1 MQLKKIAA
9 LIALV
14 GLSGSAFATNG
25 YFPHGYGMKAKGMG
39 GVGIAYGQ
47 DAMAAAIN
55 PANMVLV
62 GNRWD
67 AGVDYFRPQREASI
81 TGNAFGPDAK
91 YDGNSSENYFVPEF
105 GYNKMIANNMSL
117 GVSVYGNGGMATDYD
132 DNPFRRF
139 APPGT
144 PMGNAGV
151 DLAQLMIAPTLSY
164 KLNADHAIGV
174 SLKIA
179 YQRFEAFGLQ
189 PFAFPPPFNA
199 SLSPT
204 KVTNNGHDSSWGWG
218 IGIGWTGQITPTV
231 KLGATYQSKTS
242 MQEFDDYKGLFA
254 EKGGFD
260 IPENYGIG
268 MSWQA
273 TPQLVIAADINQ
285 INFSKVNSVGNKVD
299 CLFVGAC
306 QLGSNNGAGFGWD
319 DMTVYKIGV
328 AYDLNK
334 EWTVRAGYNYSSQ
347 PIPKSQTFFNILA
360 PATVEDHLTLG
371 ATWRLASGGEVT
383 FAYMHAFEETV
394 KGVNSI
400 PPGFPPGFGGGNANL
415 KMYEDSFGVSYGVKF

>member
-1 MQLKKIAA
+1 MELKKIAA
-9 LIALV
+9 LIAIA

-25 YFPHGYGMKAKGMG
+25 YFAHGYGMKAKGMG

-47 DAMAAAIN
+47 DALAAATN
-55 PANMVLV
+55 PANMVLI

-67 AGVDYFRPQREASI
+67 VGVDFFRPQRDAEI
-81 TGNAFGPDAK
+81 VGNICGPGCSANGK

-117 GVSVYGNGGMATDYD
+117 GVSVDGNGGMATDYD
-132 DNPFRRF
+132 RNPFAAF
-139 APPGT
+139 GAT
-144 PMGNAGV
+144 GNAGV
-151 DLAQLMIAPTLSY
+151 NLEQLMIAPTLSY
-164 KLNADHAIGV
+164 KLNESHAVGV

-179 YQRFEAFGLQ
+179 YQKFKAFGIQ
-189 PFAFPPPFNA
+189 PFAGISSA
-199 SLSPT
+199 PT
-204 KVTNNGHDSSWGWG
+204 KLTNNGHDSSWGWG
-218 IGIGWTGQITPTV
+218 IGLGWTGKITPTLS
-231 KLGATYQSKTS
+231 LGATYHSKTR
-242 MQEFDDYKGLFA
+242 MQEFDDYRGLFA

-268 MSWQA
+268 MAWQA
-273 TPQLVIAADINQ
+273 SPQLVIAADIHQ
-285 INFSKVNSVGNKVD
+285 INFSKINSVGNP
-299 CLFVGAC
+299 LRFPPGAG
-306 QLGSNNGAGFGWD
+306 QLLGNNNGSGFGWD

-334 EWTVRAGYNYSSQ
+334 EWTVRAGYNHGSQ
-347 PIPKSQTFFNILA
+347 PIPKSETFFNILA

-394 KGVNSI
+394 KGSNSI
-400 PPGFPPGFGGGNANL
+400 PAGFGGGNANL
-415 KMYEDSFGVSYGVKF
+415 KMYEDSFGVAYGVKF

>member
-1 MQLKKIAA
+1 MKLKKIAA
-9 LIALV
+9 LIALA

-25 YFPHGYGMKAKGMG
+25 YFGHGYGMKAKGMG

-47 DAMAAAIN
+47 DAMAAATN
-55 PANMVLV
+55 PANMVLI

-67 AGVDYFRPQREASI
+67 VGVDYFRPQREASI
-81 TGNAFGPDAK
+81 AGSPGGFLDGK
-91 YDGNSSENYFVPEF
+91 YDGNASENYFVPEF

-117 GVSVYGNGGMATDYD
+117 GVSVYGNGGMATDYKN
-132 DNPFRRF
+132 NPYAGFTGG
-139 APPGT
+139 PGT
-144 PMGNAGV
+144 VGNAGV
-151 DLAQLMIAPTLSY
+151 DLAQLMIAPTWSY
-164 KLNADHAIGV
+164 KLNENHAIGV

-189 PFAFPPPFNA
+189 AFTAPGFSAFP
-199 SLSPT
+199 T
-204 KVTNNGHDSSWGWG
+204 KMTNNGHDSSWGWG

-268 MSWQA
+268 ISWQA
-273 TPQLVIAADINQ
+273 TPQLVVAADVTQ
-285 INFSKVNSVGNKVD
+285 INFSKINSVGNP
-299 CLFVGAC
+299 LIFPPAGAP
-306 QLGSNNGAGFGWD
+306 LGTSKGAGFGWD
-319 DMTVYKIGV
+319 DMTVYKIGF

-347 PIPKSQTFFNILA
+347 PIPNSQTFFNILA

-394 KGVNSI
+394 KGSGSLA
-400 PPGFPPGFGGGNANL
+400 PLGMPGNANL
-415 KMYEDSFGVSYGVKF
+415 KMYEDSFGVAYGVKF

>member
-1 MQLKKIAA
+1 MKLKKIAA
-9 LIALV
+9 LIALA

-47 DAMAAAIN
+47 DAMAAATN

-67 AGVDYFRPQREASI
+67 VGVDYFRPQRDTTIVGTPGGFAD
-81 TGNAFGPDAK
+81 GKF
-91 YDGNSSENYFVPEF
+91 DGNSSENYFIPEF

-132 DNPFRRF
+132 RNPF
-139 APPGT
+139 AAYGAT
-144 PMGNAGV
+144 GNAGV
-151 DLAQLMIAPTLSY
+151 NLEQL
-164 KLNADHAIGV
+164 

-179 YQRFEAFGLQ
+179 YQKFKAFGIQ
-189 PFAFPPPFNA
+189 PFAGISSA
-199 SLSPT
+199 PT
-204 KVTNNGHDSSWGWG
+204 KLTNNGHDSSWGWG
-218 IGIGWTGQITPTV
+218 IGIGWTGKITPTLT
-231 KLGATYQSKTS
+231 LGATYQSKTK
-242 MQEFDDYKGLFA
+242 MQEFDDYRGLFA

-260 IPENYGIG
+260 IPENYGFG
-268 MSWQA
+268 MAWQA
-273 TPQLVIAADINQ
+273 SPQLVIAADINQ
-285 INFSKVNSVGNKVD
+285 INFSKINSVGNP
-299 CLFVGAC
+299 LRFPPGPG
-306 QLGSNNGAGFGWD
+306 QLLGNNSGSGFGWD
-319 DMTVYKIGV
+319 DMTVYKIGF

-334 EWTVRAGYNYSSQ
+334 EWTVRAGYNYSEQ

-383 FAYMHAFEETV
+383 FAYMHAFEESV
-394 KGVNSI
+394 KGSNSI
-400 PPGFPPGFGGGNANL
+400 PAGFGGGNANL
-415 KMYEDSFGVSYGVKF
+415 KMYEDSFGVAYGVKF

>member
-1 MQLKKIAA
+1 MKLKKIAA
-9 LIALV
+9 LIALA

-47 DAMAAAIN
+47 DAMAAATN

-67 AGVDYFRPQREASI
+67 VGVEYFRPQRDASI
-81 TGNAFGPDAK
+81 NGNAFPGVDGK

-132 DNPFRRF
+132 KNPFTGF
-139 APPGT
+139 GAT
-144 PMGNAGV
+144 GNAGV
-151 DLAQLMIAPTLSY
+151 DLSQLMIAPTLSY
-164 KLNADHAIGV
+164 KLNENHAIGV

-179 YQRFEAFGLQ
+179 YQRFEAFGIQ
-189 PFAFPPPFNA
+189 PFAIISSNGA
-199 SLSPT
+199 KLS
-204 KVTNNGHDSSWGWG
+204 NNGHDSSWGYG
-218 IGIGWTGQITPTV
+218 IGLGWTGQITPTV
-231 KLGATYQSKTS
+231 KLGATYQSKTK

-254 EKGGFD
+254 EQGGFD
-260 IPENYGIG
+260 IPENYGLG

-273 TPQLVIAADINQ
+273 TPQFVIAADVTQ
-285 INFSKVNSVGNKVD
+285 INFSKVRSVGNV
-299 CLFVGAC
+299 LAEGGPLGA
-306 QLGSNNGAGFGWD
+306 NNGSGFGWD
-319 DMTVYKIGV
+319 DMTVYKIGF

-334 EWTVRAGYNYSSQ
+334 EWTVRAGYNHGKQ

-371 ATWRLASGGEVT
+371 ATWRLASGGEVS

-394 KGVNSI
+394 KGSNSI
-400 PPGFPPGFGGGNANL
+400 PAGFAGGNANL
-415 KMYEDSFGVSYGVKF
+415 KMYEDSFGISYGVKF

>member
-1 MQLKKIAA
+1 MKLKKIAA
-9 LIALV
+9 LIALA

-47 DAMAAAIN
+47 DAMAAASN

-67 AGVDYFRPQREASI
+67 VGVEYFRPQRDSSI
-81 TGNAFGPDAK
+81 VGNLFGADAK

-132 DNPFRRF
+132 NNPFGRF
-139 APPGT
+139 TAT
-144 PMGNAGV
+144 GNAGV

-164 KLNADHAIGV
+164 KLNQDHAIGV

-179 YQRFEAFGLQ
+179 YQRFEAFGIQ
-189 PFAFPPPFNA
+189 PFAGISSA
-199 SLSPT
+199 AT
-204 KVTNNGHDSSWGWG
+204 KVSNNGHDSSWGYG
-218 IGIGWTGQITPTV
+218 IGLGWTGQITPTV
-231 KLGATYQSKTS
+231 KLGATYQSKTK

-273 TPQLVIAADINQ
+273 SPQLVIAADVTQ
-285 INFSKVNSVGNKVD
+285 INFSKVRSVGNI
-299 CLFVGAC
+299 LAEGGPLGA
-306 QLGSNNGAGFGWD
+306 NNGSGFGWD
-319 DMTVYKIGV
+319 DMTVYKIGF

-334 EWTVRAGYNYSSQ
+334 EWTLRAGYNHGSQ

>member
-1 MQLKKIAA
+1 MKLKKIAA
-9 LIALV
+9 LIALA

-47 DAMAAAIN
+47 DAMAAGIN
-55 PANMVLV
+55 PANMVWV

-67 AGVDYFRPQREASI
+67 AGVDYFRPQRESSI
-81 TGNAFGPDAK
+81 IGNGAAPDAK
-91 YDGNSSENYFVPEF
+91 YDGNSSEDYFVPEF

-117 GVSVYGNGGMATDYD
+117 GVSVYGNGGMATDYNR
-132 DNPFRRF
+132 NPFQRF
-139 APPGT
+139 SPT
-144 PMGNAGV
+144 PLGNAGV
-151 DLAQLMIAPTLSY
+151 DLSQLMIAPTWSY
-164 KLNADHAIGV
+164 KLNENHSVGV
-174 SLKIA
+174 SIKIA
-179 YQRFEAFGLQ
+179 YQRFEAFGIQ
-189 PFAFPPPFNA
+189 PFAGISSNTA
-199 SLSPT
+199 KL
-204 KVTNNGHDSSWGWG
+204 TNNDHDSSWGYG
-218 IGIGWTGQITPTV
+218 IGLGWTGKITPTLT
-231 KLGATYQSKTS
+231 LGATYQSRTY
-242 MQEFDDYKGLFA
+242 MQDLGDYKGLFA

-260 IPENYGIG
+260 IPENYGFG
-268 MSWQA
+268 MAWQA

-285 INFSKVNSVGNKVD
+285 INFSKINSVGNP
-299 CLFVGAC
+299 LRFPPAAG
-306 QLGSNNGAGFGWD
+306 QLLGNNGGSGFGWD
-319 DMTVYKIGV
+319 DMTVYKIGA

-334 EWTVRAGYNYSSQ
+334 EWTVRAGYNHGSQ

-394 KGVNSI
+394 KGSGSI
-400 PPGFPPGFGGGNANL
+400 PVGFAGGNANL

>member
-1 MQLKKIAA
+1 MKLKKIAA
-9 LIALV
+9 LIAIA

-25 YFPHGYGMKAKGMG
+25 YFSHGYGMKAKGMG

-47 DAMAAAIN
+47 DALAAATN

-62 GNRWD
+62 GSRWD
-67 AGVDYFRPQREASI
+67 AGVDYFRPQRESSI
-81 TGNAFGPDAK
+81 IGNLFGADAK
-91 YDGNSSENYFVPEF
+91 YDGNSSEDYFVPEF

-132 DNPFRRF
+132 RNPFGRF
-139 APPGT
+139 GAT
-144 PMGNAGV
+144 GNAGV
-151 DLAQLMIAPTLSY
+151 DLSQLMIAPTWSY
-164 KLNADHAIGV
+164 KLNENHSVGV

-179 YQRFEAFGLQ
+179 YQRFEAFGIQ
-189 PFAFPPPFNA
+189 PFAGMSSA
-199 SLSPT
+199 PT
-204 KVTNNGHDSSWGWG
+204 KVSNKDHDSSWGYG
-218 IGIGWTGQITPTV
+218 IGLGWTGQITPTL
-231 KLGATYQSKTS
+231 KLGATYHSRTY
-242 MQEFDDYKGLFA
+242 MQELDDYRGLFA
-254 EKGGFD
+254 EQGGFD

-285 INFSKVNSVGNKVD
+285 INFSKVRSVGNI
-299 CLFVGAC
+299 LAEGGPLGA
-306 QLGSNNGAGFGWD
+306 NNGSGFGWD

-334 EWTVRAGYNYSSQ
+334 EWTVRAGYNHGSQ

-371 ATWRLASGGEVT
+371 ATWRLQSGGEVT
-383 FAYMHAFEETV
+383 FAYMHAFEQTV
-394 KGVNSI
+394 KGSGSI

-415 KMYEDSFGVSYGVKF
+415 NMYEDSFGVAYGVKF

>member
-1 MQLKKIAA
+1 MKLKKIAA
-9 LIALV
+9 LIALA

-47 DAMAAAIN
+47 DAMAAATN

-67 AGVDYFRPQREASI
+67 AGVDYFRPQRETSI
-81 TGNAFGPDAK
+81 VGNGFGANGK
-91 YDGNSSENYFVPEF
+91 YDGNASENYFVPEF

-117 GVSVYGNGGMATDYD
+117 GVSVYGNGGMATDYSR
-132 DNPFRRF
+132 NPFAAF
-139 APPGT
+139 GAT
-144 PMGNAGV
+144 GNAGV

-164 KLNADHAIGV
+164 KLNESHAIGV

-179 YQRFEAFGLQ
+179 YQRFEAFGIQ
-189 PFAFPPPFNA
+189 PFAGISSNPA
-199 SLSPT
+199 KL
-204 KVTNNGHDSSWGWG
+204 TNNGHDSSWGYG

-231 KLGATYQSKTS
+231 KLGATYQSKTK

-260 IPENYGIG
+260 IPENYGVG

-273 TPQLVIAADINQ
+273 SPQLVIAADINQ
-285 INFSKVNSVGNKVD
+285 INFSKVNSVGNP
-299 CLFVGAC
+299 LRFPPGPG
-306 QLGSNNGAGFGWD
+306 QLLGNSNGSGFGWD
-319 DMTVYKIGV
+319 DMTVYKIGF

-334 EWTVRAGYNYSSQ
+334 EWTVRAGYNHGKQ

-394 KGVNSI
+394 KGSNSI
-400 PPGFPPGFGGGNANL
+400 PAGFAGGNANL

>member
-1 MQLKKIAA
+1 MKLKKIAA
-9 LIALV
+9 LIALA

-81 TGNAFGPDAK
+81 TGSGFGGFFDGK
-91 YDGNSSENYFVPEF
+91 FDGNSSENYFVPEF

-117 GVSVYGNGGMATDYD
+117 GVSVYGNGGMATDYKN
-132 DNPFRRF
+132 NPFAKY
-139 APPGT
+139 APPGL
-144 PMGNAGV
+144 GVSEHAGV
-151 DLAQLMIAPTLSY
+151 DLAQLMIAPTWSY
-164 KLNADHAIGV
+164 KLNENHAIGV

-179 YQRFEAFGLQ
+179 YQRFEAFGIQ
-189 PFAFPPPFNA
+189 PFGGISSDF
-199 SLSPT
+199 T
-204 KVTNNGHDSSWGWG
+204 KLTNNGHDSSWGWG

-231 KLGATYQSKTS
+231 KLGATYQSKTK
-242 MQEFDDYKGLFA
+242 MQELDDYKGLFA

-273 TPQLVIAADINQ
+273 SPQLVIAADVTQ
-285 INFSKVNSVGNKVD
+285 INFGKINSVGNP
-299 CLFVGAC
+299 LRFPPGPG
-306 QLGSNNGAGFGWD
+306 QLLGNSNGSGFGWD

-334 EWTVRAGYNYSSQ
+334 EWTLRAGYNHGDQ
-347 PIPKSQTFFNILA
+347 PIPSSETFFNILA

-394 KGVNSI
+394 KGSNSI
-400 PPGFPPGFGGGNANL
+400 PAGFFGGNANL

>member
-1 MQLKKIAA
+1 LD
-9 LIALV
+9 
-14 GLSGSAFATNG
+14 G
-25 YFPHGYGMKAKGMG
+25 
-39 GVGIAYGQ
+39 
-47 DAMAAAIN
+47 
-55 PANMVLV
+55 
-62 GNRWD
+62 
-67 AGVDYFRPQREASI
+67 
-81 TGNAFGPDAK
+81 K

-132 DNPFRRF
+132 RNPYAAFTGG
-139 APPGT
+139 PGT
-144 PMGNAGV
+144 VGNAGV
-151 DLAQLMIAPTLSY
+151 DLAQLMIAPTWSY
-164 KLNADHAIGV
+164 KLNENHAIGV

-189 PFAFPPPFNA
+189 AFAGMSSDF
-199 SLSPT
+199 T
-204 KVTNNGHDSSWGWG
+204 KLTNNGHDSSWGWG
-218 IGIGWTGQITPTV
+218 IGLGWTGQITPTV
-231 KLGATYQSKTS
+231 KLGATYQSKTK
-242 MQEFDDYKGLFA
+242 MQELDDYKGLFA

-273 TPQLVIAADINQ
+273 SPQLVIAADVTQ
-285 INFSKVNSVGNKVD
+285 INFSKINSVGNP
-299 CLFVGAC
+299 LRFPPGPGLM
-306 QLGSNNGAGFGWD
+306 LGNNNGSGFGWD

-334 EWTVRAGYNYSSQ
+334 EWTVRAGYNHGDQ
-347 PIPKSQTFFNILA
+347 PIPSSQTFFNILA

-394 KGVNSI
+394 KGSGSI
-400 PPGFPPGFGGGNANL
+400 PNTPFGWVAAMPTSRCTRIPSAFPTASSSKDCLDGRSAPSGQA
-415 KMYEDSFGVSYGVKF
+415 

>member
-1 MQLKKIAA
+1 MKLTKIAA
-9 LIALV
+9 LIALA

-39 GVGIAYGQ
+39 GVGIAFGQ
-47 DAMAAAIN
+47 DAMAAATN
-55 PANMVLV
+55 PANMVWV

-67 AGVDYFRPQREASI
+67 VGVEYFRPQRESSI
-81 TGNAFGPDAK
+81 NGNICGPGCSLDGK
-91 YDGNSSENYFVPEF
+91 YDGNSSEDYFVPEF

-117 GVSVYGNGGMATDYD
+117 GVSVYGNGGMATDYSN
-132 DNPFRRF
+132 NPYAAFTGG
-139 APPGT
+139 PGT
-144 PMGNAGV
+144 VGNAGV
-151 DLAQLMIAPTLSY
+151 DLSQLMIAPTWSY
-164 KLNADHAIGV
+164 KLNENHSVGV

-189 PFAFPPPFNA
+189 AFAGMSSNA
-199 SLSPT
+199 AKL
-204 KVTNNGHDSSWGWG
+204 TNNSHDSSWGYG
-218 IGIGWTGQITPTV
+218 IGLGWTGKITPTLT
-231 KLGATYQSKTS
+231 LGATYQSRTY
-242 MQEFDDYKGLFA
+242 MQDLGDYKGLFA

-260 IPENYGIG
+260 IPENYGFG

-285 INFSKVNSVGNKVD
+285 INFSKINSVGNP
-299 CLFVGAC
+299 LRFPPGAGTL
-306 QLGSNNGAGFGWD
+306 LGNNRGSGFGWD

-334 EWTVRAGYNYSSQ
+334 EWTVRAGYNHGSQ

-383 FAYMHAFEETV
+383 FAYMHAFEQTV
-394 KGVNSI
+394 KGSGSI
-400 PPGFPPGFGGGNANL
+400 PNTPFGLGGGNANL
-415 KMYEDSFGVSYGVKF
+415 KMYEDSFGVAYGVKF